1 MQSQILN
8 IVNASAVV
16 ADRYRRKWTLAEQR
30 LFQNLYRQYRKDFKL
45 YVPHFHGRTEGQIR
59 SFYQNVVR
67 NNKLMQN
74 SKKELQYVDN
84 TLARS
89 LQIHK
94 RKWTTEEQM
103 KFTRLY
109 KQYQKDFKKY
119 VPYFDGRTEGQIKS
133 FYQNVVHNNKVK
145 RNSNVQCVNEQRD
158 HSQLDVDLPLIVFD
172 AIDFQLM

>member
-1 MQSQILN
+1 MLRRQSQTGTEESGLQQSSVYSKICIDN
-8 IVNASAVV
+8 TGKTSNSTVITFT
-16 ADRYRRKWTLAEQR
+16 DEQ
-30 LFQNLYRQYRKDFKL
+30 K
-45 YVPHFHGRTEGQIR
+45 VR
-59 SFYQNVVR
+59 SGVSTKMFVR

-109 KQYQKDFKKY
+109 KQYKKDFKQY

-145 RNSNVQCVNEQRD
+145 RNSNEQCVNEQRD